1 MVGKKLLSLL
11 TCLSFFFASNYSSSL
26 SAQVNALPSSFNINQ
41 RKSDQAKLKA
51 KQNSLEK
58 ALKETQK
65 KVGDKRQQYD
75 LVNNQILAT
84 QNKKNKLNCNINTLK
99 SKILKIKQDIDAK
112 EIAVKENTEVLKQ
125 RLVAVYKAGEV
136 HLIDLIFNAKTFEE
150 FIDKAEIITKVSEHD
165 NRLLNALK
173 DDIKSLEN
181 MKKSLDDEE
190 VELESERISL
200 TTTEA
205 QLQELLAEN
214 ESILKQ
220 LEGEQAIVQAEI
232 DESDAEYQ
240 RIQNE
245 INAYLSQE
253 AERKRKEEEA
263 RKKAAA
269 EALKEGKKA
278 SNIEK
283 LSVTTSSKSSG
294 NWIWPVPS
302 CRTLSSQYNEKRGS
316 TYHKGIDIAGP
327 KVYGANVVAVDD
339 GVVIT
344 SFSGCTHDYG
354 KLRSCGCGGGYGNYV
369 IISHGNGKVSIYGH
383 LSAVSAAKGQKV
395 KKGEKIGEVGTT
407 GYSTGPHL
415 HFQTKNN
422 GVDYNPLN
430 EY

>member
-11 TCLSFFFASNYSSSL
+11 TCLSFFFASNYSSNL
-26 SAQVNALPSSFNINQ
+26 KPKVDALPSSFDINQ
-41 RKSDQAKLKA
+41 SKSDQAKLKS

-58 ALKETQK
+58 TLKETRK

-75 LVNNQILAT
+75 IVNSQILAT
-84 QNKKNKLNCNINTLK
+84 KDKKNKLNSNIESLK
-99 SKILKIKQDIDAK
+99 GKISQIKQYINAK

-214 ESILKQ
+214 EAILKQ
-220 LEGEQAIVQAEI
+220 LEGEQAVVQAEI

-245 INAYLSQE
+245 INAYLAQE
-253 AERKRKEEEA
+253 AERQRKEEEA

-269 EALKEGKKA
+269 EALKKEKKS

-302 CRTLSSQYNEKRGS
+302 CKTLSSQYNEKRGS

-383 LSAVSAAKGQKV
+383 LSAVNVSKGQKV

-415 HFQTKNN
+415 HFQTKNS